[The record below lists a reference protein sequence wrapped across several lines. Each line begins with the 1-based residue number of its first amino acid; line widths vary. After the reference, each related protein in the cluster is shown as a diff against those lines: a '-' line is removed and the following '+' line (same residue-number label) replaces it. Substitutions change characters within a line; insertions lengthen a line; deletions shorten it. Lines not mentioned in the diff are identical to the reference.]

1 MGLQARTGQH
11 RKTIRMNDPINP
23 DHYRRHGIELIDLIE
38 TMPFSRANV
47 IKYVARA
54 GHKNPATEIEDL
66 HKAAWY
72 LDREIARLEGETR

>member
-1 MGLQARTGQH
+1 
-11 RKTIRMNDPINP
+11 MNDPVNP

-54 GHKNPATEIEDL
+54 GHKNPDTEIEDL
-66 HKAAWY
+66 HTAAWY